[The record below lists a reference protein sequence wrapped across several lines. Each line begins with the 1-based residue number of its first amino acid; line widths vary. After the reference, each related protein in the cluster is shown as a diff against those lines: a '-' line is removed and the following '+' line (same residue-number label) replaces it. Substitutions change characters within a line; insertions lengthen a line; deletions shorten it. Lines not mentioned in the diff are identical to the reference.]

1 MWNPKILSIWVPKLR
16 LSFQGMTPWN
26 IDFQML
32 IAFVLMT
39 KNTSIR
45 YFIIKTCCHYTLNG
59 TNNTQMLH
67 CEHEDDLSHMLYFI

>member
-1 MWNPKILSIWVPKLR
+1 
-16 LSFQGMTPWN
+16 
-26 IDFQML
+26 ML
-32 IAFVLMT
+32 VAFVLMT

-67 CEHEDDLSHMLYFI
+67 CEHEDDLSHMLYFILKDQVGYVIGFYASYNTILHILSIIYYL